1 MLEEIMEKKLY
12 IKLEEDDFGKLQNK
26 YHFLSEDREKLEGM
40 YQAIFPL
47 IETKAYYVWKER
59 DDIIHYENYG
69 VVFVSLGAGIDA
81 LQEVYIR
88 KQCLTEAHM
97 ADCIGL
103 ELLMKAYEELIK
115 HVQRETGKWATKIDF
130 LGETYPIELLPKLYR
145 DFAGEIE
152 VQYNQNF
159 VLTPSKSVVFLLPM
173 SDEKIGDPCHICENC
188 SNVFCLFRQ
197 GKGGKKG
204 SRFEERL
211 QSLMQAKQQR
221 LKSDRGSYG
230 IKNIFGRE
238 AE

>member
-1 MLEEIMEKKLY
+1 
-12 IKLEEDDFGKLQNK
+12 
-26 YHFLSEDREKLEGM
+26 
-40 YQAIFPL
+40 
-47 IETKAYYVWKER
+47 
-59 DDIIHYENYG
+59 
-69 VVFVSLGAGIDA
+69 
-81 LQEVYIR
+81 
-88 KQCLTEAHM
+88 M

-188 SNVFCLFRQ
+188 SNVFFFFCQ